1 MEKYTVKQ
9 LKNLVNSGVAK
20 DVTLAKSMDEITE
33 PYTQIGY
40 AEGVYGCTGMLLKGV
55 YTNNLYA
62 VVGRTTAIYLF

>member
-20 DVTLAKSMDEITE
+20 DVTFAKSRDEITE
-33 PYTQIGY
+33 RYTQIGY
-40 AEGVYGCTGMLLKGV
+40 AEGIYGCTGMLLKGV
-55 YTNNLYA
+55 NTGNLYA